1 MTAQMSTLWRLHL
14 TIWSISHTQH
24 SDARSVSGPHDAA
37 DAATDRGPRSR
48 RWPPLGR
55 DGARLPDWSWCD
67 DGGAVCTANETNFM
81 QAFPFLTPRDPPLP
95 SSHAVG
101 ASMLLLERLMIS
113 SDAFDVHVC
122 SSCGL
127 LGYKGWCQ
135 YCRSASA
142 YLRRGVGR
150 NLAKRKER
158 IERLFLL
165 FSFFLPRVSHPVFFF
180 TL

>member
-1 MTAQMSTLWRLHL
+1 MSTLWRLHL
-14 TIWSISHTQH
+14 TIRSMSHTQY

-55 DGARLPDWSWCD
+55 DGARLLDWSWCD
-67 DGGAVCTANETNFM
+67 DGSAVCTANETNFM

-135 YCRSASA
+135 YCRSAST
-142 YLRRGVGR
+142 YLRGGGGSD
-150 NLAKRKER
+150 AIWQKGKKESDACFFC
-158 IERLFLL
+158 FL
-165 FSFFLPRVSHPVFFF
+165 SFFHV
-180 TL
+180 